1 MEENL
6 KALSVVEP
14 WGAMIVNGS
23 KSLEIRSWSP
33 EELPMLNVALVQ
45 NNMRLTK
52 NGDEDDNGRIVA
64 IVDIISCEPWEKKH
78 CIYSG
83 CDESE
88 FEEGW
93 LAWQLSNIRKLSNPV
108 TATAKRKFYDLT
120 KAEEISVK
128 RELSKHNKHL
138 RF

>member
-33 EELPMLNVALVQ
+33 EQLSMLNVALVQ

-52 NGDEDDNGRIVA
+52 NGDEDANGRIVA
-64 IVDIISCEPWEKKH
+64 
-78 CIYSG
+78 
-83 CDESE
+83 
-88 FEEGW
+88 
-93 LAWQLSNIRKLSNPV
+93 
-108 TATAKRKFYDLT
+108 TTKRKFYDLT
-120 KAEEISVK
+120 KVEEISVK